1 MAVYKDTNGTWH
13 VRFTDRDIKG
23 KPHEIHKRGFSTKGE
38 AKSWEESYR
47 TVKAGSVRMTFAK
60 FIDEVYCPQM
70 EPRVKPG
77 TWATKISMIDKYIKP
92 FFPKALNEI
101 EPADLMKWQNH
112 MLTMKNPKTG
122 KPFAKSYLQ
131 SINNQL
137 TAILSYAVR
146 YYKLPSNPAHIVG
159 NVGSEDDIH
168 IVYWNLEQY
177 KRFAEVMM
185 EEPLYYYIFEVLF
198 WSGIREGECLAL
210 QLQDIDLVKKN
221 LIVNKT
227 FYRLKGKDI
236 VGTPKTKQSY
246 RTVAL
251 PDNLVEE
258 LGDYINMMYKP
269 NPTDRLFPVT
279 KSALTRRFKQ
289 GAKMAG
295 LPECHVHSLR
305 HAAASLLL
313 ELGYSIPAIAAR
325 LGHSP
330 VNVGI
335 TYKYAHSSPAT
346 QEDIANTLDRLSRE
360 DQKDVCEEQ
369 G

>member
-13 VRFTDRDIKG
+13 VRFVDRDIKG
-23 KPHEIHKRGFSTKGE
+23 KRHEIHKRGFATKGE
-38 AKSWEESYR
+38 AKSWEESYK
-47 TVKAGSVRMTFAK
+47 TVKSGSVRMSFAK

-77 TWATKISMIDKYIKP
+77 TWATKTSMIDKYIKP
-92 FFPKALNEI
+92 YFPKPLNEI
-101 EPADLMKWQNH
+101 ETADVLRWQNH
-112 MLTMKNPKTG
+112 MLKMKNPKTG
-122 KPFAKSYLQ
+122 NPLSKSYLQ

-137 TAILSYAVR
+137 TAILSYAVK

-168 IVYWNLEQY
+168 ITYWNLEQY
-177 KRFAEVMM
+177 KQFANAMM
-185 EEPLYYYIFEVLF
+185 DEPLYYYIFQVLF
-198 WSGIREGECLAL
+198 WTGIREGECLAL
-210 QLQDIDLVKKN
+210 QLKDIDLDKKT
-221 LIVNKT
+221 LTVNKT
-227 FYRLKGKDI
+227 FYRLKGQDI

-246 RTVAL
+246 RTVTL

-269 NPTDRLFPVT
+269 SPTDRLFLVS
-279 KSALTRRFKQ
+279 KSALTRRLKK
-289 GAKMAG
+289 GAKKVG

-313 ELGYSIPAIAAR
+313 EQGYSIPAIAAR

-346 QEDIANTLDRLSRE
+346 QEDIAKALDKLSRE
-360 DQKDVCEEQ
+360 DQKDVSEEQ